1 MIKMTTH
8 NIHTVKVTTHKISHK
23 VNKTLIVQM
32 KTTIIENIII
42 TKIIMIMRMI
52 LMISRFIRIKM
63 MTQILI
69 KEGEDLKDPKIKR
82 L

>member
-1 MIKMTTH
+1 MIKMTIH

-32 KTTIIENIII
+32 KTIIEKIII
-42 TKIIMIMRMI
+42 TKIIMIIRMI

>member
-1 MIKMTTH
+1 MIKMTIH
-8 NIHTVKVTTHKISHK
+8 NIHTVKVTTHRISHK
-23 VNKTLIVQM
+23 VNKTLIVRM
-32 KTTIIENIII
+32 KIIIENIII